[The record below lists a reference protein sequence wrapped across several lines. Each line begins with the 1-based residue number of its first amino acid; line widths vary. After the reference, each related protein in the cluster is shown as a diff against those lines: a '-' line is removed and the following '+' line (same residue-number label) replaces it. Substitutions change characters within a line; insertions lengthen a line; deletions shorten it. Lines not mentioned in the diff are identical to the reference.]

1 MRKIVVLL
9 IFSLTPFC
17 IVFGQSA
24 ILHVKLVNGKPASSF
39 LDVPGQPT
47 SGSFT
52 TVIKDSSTALYTFK
66 LTRPEFVNIYCF
78 DSDNRA
84 GKYFTYLFYLSPGDD
99 LELKANFNKPE
110 FDFQISGKGSNNNQ
124 PLMSAME
131 SVDLHNFL
139 KDTVPYRVIPVIN
152 DAQKTREGNLEKYI
166 KLYSPSASYVKDWKM
181 SLHYYACNLY
191 YDFKENNRLYTFDAY
206 YRNLGKWGKIADSLF
221 QVAKLDND
229 SALGAFHYNVLLRS
243 FLEREEEHFSDED
256 YLQPETFYR
265 EWYHTDTVEGKKLFI
280 SDRKNLPQEM
290 IINRY
295 FKGKTAEYL
304 YAQLLF
310 GAFYQVNHTNVPSI
324 FVRFKQKYPNSEYLA
339 QFSSQVDAIIVKQKQ
354 TLNDRMVFVTDK
366 GTKLNSFDE
375 VLAAMKGKTV
385 LVDMWGTWCGPCR
398 EEIEKNSAAIH
409 EHFKDKGLTYLY
421 IANKD
426 MGNEEQWKKLI
437 AYFNLEGIHIMANK
451 NLTDD
456 IMTKVKGNGFP
467 TVFIIKKDGSYE
479 KSKTESP
486 MNRDILI
493 KQLES
498 DLAE

>member
-1 MRKIVVLL
+1 MRKITTLL
-9 IFSLTPFC
+9 IFALYPFC
-17 IVFGQSA
+17 VVFGQSA
-24 ILHVKLVNGKPASSF
+24 VLHVKLINGKAASSF
-39 LDVPGQPT
+39 LNVPGRPT

-66 LTRPEFVNIYCF
+66 LTRPEFVQMYCF
-78 DSDNRA
+78 NTENRA

-99 LELKANFNKPE
+99 LELKAD
-110 FDFQISGKGSNNNQ
+110 FDEPDFGIKVTGKGNNNNQ

-131 SVDLHNFL
+131 GIEKQSFL
-139 KDTVPYRVIPVIN
+139 RDSLPYRVIAAMN
-152 DAQKTREGNLEKYI
+152 AAQRVHESNFKKYVE
-166 KLYSPSASYVKDWKM
+166 LYKPSPSYVHDWSI
-181 SLHYYACNLY
+181 SLHYYACDLY
-191 YDFKENNRLYTFDAY
+191 YEFKEENRLYTFDAY
-206 YRNLGKWGKIADSLF
+206 YRNLDKWQKIADSLF
-221 QVAKLDND
+221 STVKLNND
-229 SALGAFHYNVLLRS
+229 DALGAFHYMGLLNS
-243 FLEREEEHFSDED
+243 FLAREKEKFSDED
-256 YLQPETFYR
+256 YLHPEAFYQ
-265 EWYHTDTVEGKKLFI
+265 EWYHTDTVSGRKLFTR
-280 SDRKNLPQEM
+280 DRKNLPQEM

-295 FKGKTAEYL
+295 FTGKTAEYQ
-304 YAQLLF
+304 YALLF
-310 GAFYQVNHTNVPSI
+310 SDAVGESNAVNIPAI
-324 FVRFKQKYPNSEYLA
+324 FARFKQKYPNSEYIA
-339 QFSSQVDAIIVKQKQ
+339 RFGGYVDTVIAKQKQ
-354 TLNDRMVFVTDK
+354 VLNEKMTFMTDN
-366 GTKLNSFDE
+366 GTKFNTLDE
-375 VLAAMKGKTV
+375 VLSAMKGKTV

-426 MGNEEQWKKLI
+426 MGNEGQWKKLI

-493 KQLES
+493 KQLEG